1 MTCII
6 GYVDKASSSSS
17 NKPVV
22 WLGGDSCGSGN
33 GSDHIYKNNKVFHYM
48 NNPNIIMGGTTSFRH
63 LDLLETTEGLFDD
76 FENLE
81 NITRLDIVKYFIPR
95 IQKVFQDNYLRYDST
110 DRGGNFLLGINDKL
124 FEIQTDYS
132 VLEPE
137 NGILS
142 VGCGEE
148 CAKIVLDVYNTLR
161 PKDPPETKLFNTL
174 TYVNEH
180 VQGVKPPFTVINT
193 QGQSFVY

>member
-76 FENLE
+76 FEDLK

-95 IQKVFQDNYLRYDST
+95 VQKAFQGNYLRGDDT

-124 FEIQTDYS
+124 FEIQNDYS
-132 VLEPE
+132 VLEPDS
-137 NGILS
+137 GIIA
-142 VGCGEE
+142 VGCGEDT
-148 CAKIVLDVYNTLR
+148 AIVMLDAYNTLTKET
-161 PKDPPETKLFNTL
+161 PQTKLFRTL
-174 TYVNEH
+174 EYVSNYN
-180 VQGVKPPFTVINT
+180 QGVKPPFTVINT

>member
-76 FENLE
+76 FEDLE
-81 NITRLDIVKYFIPR
+81 NITRLDIVKHFIPR
-95 IQKVFQDNYLRYDST
+95 VQKVFQSNYLRGDDT

-124 FEIQTDYS
+124 FEIQNDYS
-132 VLEPE
+132 VLEPDS
-137 NGILS
+137 GIIA
-142 VGCGEE
+142 VGCGEDT
-148 CAKIVLDVYNTLR
+148 AIVMLDAYNTLT
-161 PKDPPETKLFNTL
+161 KEPPQTKLFRTL
-174 TYVNEH
+174 EYVSNYN
-180 VQGVKPPFTVINT
+180 QGVKPPFTVINT

>member
-76 FENLE
+76 FEDLE
-81 NITRLDIVKYFIPR
+81 NITRLDIVKHFIPR
-95 IQKVFQDNYLRYDST
+95 VQKAFQGNYLRGDDT

-124 FEIQTDYS
+124 FEIQNDYS
-132 VLEPE
+132 VLEPDS
-137 NGILS
+137 GIIA
-142 VGCGEE
+142 VGCGEDT
-148 CAKIVLDVYNTLR
+148 AIVMLDAYNALT
-161 PKDPPETKLFNTL
+161 KEPPQTKLFRTL
-174 TYVNEH
+174 EYVSNYN
-180 VQGVKPPFTVINT
+180 QGVKPPFTVINT

>member
-76 FENLE
+76 FEDLE
-81 NITRLDIVKYFIPR
+81 NITRLDIVKHFIPR
-95 IQKVFQDNYLRYDST
+95 VQKAFQGNYLRGDDT

-124 FEIQTDYS
+124 FEIQNDYS
-132 VLEPE
+132 VLEPDS
-137 NGILS
+137 GIIA
-142 VGCGEE
+142 VGCGEDT
-148 CAKIVLDVYNTLR
+148 AIVMLDAYNALTKEA
-161 PKDPPETKLFNTL
+161 PQTKLFRTL
-174 TYVNEH
+174 EYVSNYN
-180 VQGVKPPFTVINT
+180 QGVKPPFTVINT

>member
-76 FENLE
+76 FEDLE
-81 NITRLDIVKYFIPR
+81 NITRLDIVKHFIPR
-95 IQKVFQDNYLRYDST
+95 VQKAFQGNYLRGDDT
-110 DRGGNFLLGINDKL
+110 ERGGNFLLGINDKL
-124 FEIQTDYS
+124 FEIQNDYS
-132 VLEPE
+132 VLEPDS
-137 NGILS
+137 GIIA
-142 VGCGEE
+142 VGCGEDT
-148 CAKIVLDVYNTLR
+148 AIVMLDAYNTLT
-161 PKDPPETKLFNTL
+161 KEPPQTKLFRTL
-174 TYVNEH
+174 EYVSNYN
-180 VQGVKPPFTVINT
+180 QGVKPPFTVINT

>member
-6 GYVDKASSSSS
+6 GYVDKVSNSSS

-48 NNPNIIMGGTTSFRH
+48 GNPNIIMGGTTSFRH

-76 FENLE
+76 FEDLE
-81 NITRLDIVKYFIPR
+81 NITRLDIVKHFIPR
-95 IQKVFQDNYLRYDST
+95 VQKAFQGNYLRGDDT

-124 FEIQTDYS
+124 FEIQNDYS
-132 VLEPE
+132 VLEPD
-137 NGILS
+137 NGVIA
-142 VGCGEE
+142 VGCGEDT
-148 CAKIVLDVYNTLR
+148 AIVMLDAYNILT
-161 PKDPPETKLFNTL
+161 KEPPQTKLFKTL
-174 TYVNEH
+174 EYVSNYN
-180 VQGVKPPFTVINT
+180 QGVKPPFTVINT
-193 QGQSFVY
+193 QGQNFVY

>member
-33 GSDHIYKNNKVFHYM
+33 GSDHIYKNHKVFHYM

-81 NITRLDIVKYFIPR
+81 NITRLDIVKHFIPR
-95 IQKVFQDNYLRYDST
+95 VQKAFQGNYLRGDDT

-132 VLEPE
+132 VLEPDS
-137 NGILS
+137 GAIA
-142 VGCGEE
+142 VGCGEDT
-148 CAKIVLDVYNTLR
+148 AIVMLDAYNVLT
-161 PKDPPETKLFNTL
+161 KEPPQTKLFRAL
-174 TYVNEH
+174 EYVSNYN
-180 VQGVKPPFTVINT
+180 QGVKSPFTVINT

>member
-76 FENLE
+76 FEDLE
-81 NITRLDIVKYFIPR
+81 NITRLDIVKHFIPR
-95 IQKVFQDNYLRYDST
+95 VQKAFQGNYLRSDDT

-124 FEIQTDYS
+124 FEIQNDYS
-132 VLEPE
+132 VLEPDS
-137 NGILS
+137 GVIA
-142 VGCGEE
+142 VGCGEDT
-148 CAKIVLDVYNTLR
+148 AIVMLDAYNALT
-161 PKDPPETKLFNTL
+161 KEPPQTKLFKTL
-174 TYVNEH
+174 EYVSNYN
-180 VQGVKPPFTVINT
+180 QGVKPPFTVINT

>member
-81 NITRLDIVKYFIPR
+81 NITRLDIVKHFIPR
-95 IQKVFQDNYLRYDST
+95 VQKAFQGNYLRGDDT

-124 FEIQTDYS
+124 FEIQNDYS
-132 VLEPE
+132 VLEPDS
-137 NGILS
+137 GIIA
-142 VGCGEE
+142 VGCGEDT
-148 CAKIVLDVYNTLR
+148 AIVMLDAYNTLT
-161 PKDPPETKLFNTL
+161 KEPPQTKLFKTL
-174 TYVNEH
+174 EYVSNYN
-180 VQGVKPPFTVINT
+180 QGVKPPFTVINT

>member
-95 IQKVFQDNYLRYDST
+95 IQKVFQGNYLRGDDT

-124 FEIQTDYS
+124 FEIQNDYS
-132 VLEPE
+132 VLEPDS
-137 NGILS
+137 GVIA
-142 VGCGEE
+142 VGCGEDT
-148 CAKIVLDVYNTLR
+148 AIVMLDAYNVLT
-161 PKDPPETKLFNTL
+161 KEPPQTKLFRTL
-174 TYVNEH
+174 EYVSNYN
-180 VQGVKPPFTVINT
+180 QGVKPPFTVINT

>member
-6 GYVDKASSSSS
+6 GYVDKVSSSSS

-95 IQKVFQDNYLRYDST
+95 IQKVFQGNYLRGDDT

-124 FEIQTDYS
+124 FEIQNDYS
-132 VLEPE
+132 VLEPDS
-137 NGILS
+137 GVIA
-142 VGCGEE
+142 VGCGEDT
-148 CAKIVLDVYNTLR
+148 AIVMLDAYNVLT
-161 PKDPPETKLFNTL
+161 KEPPQTKLFRTL
-174 TYVNEH
+174 EYVSNYN
-180 VQGVKPPFTVINT
+180 QGVKPPFTVINT

>member
-76 FENLE
+76 FEDLE

-95 IQKVFQDNYLRYDST
+95 IQKVFQGNYLRGDDT

-124 FEIQTDYS
+124 FEIQNDYS
-132 VLEPE
+132 VLEPDS
-137 NGILS
+137 GIIA
-142 VGCGEE
+142 VGCGEDT
-148 CAKIVLDVYNTLR
+148 AIVMLDAYNTLTKET
-161 PKDPPETKLFNTL
+161 PQTKLFKTL
-174 TYVNEH
+174 EYVSNYN
-180 VQGVKPPFTVINT
+180 QGVKPPFTVINT

>member
-76 FENLE
+76 FEDLE
-81 NITRLDIVKYFIPR
+81 NITRLDIVKHFIPR
-95 IQKVFQDNYLRYDST
+95 VQKAFQGNYLRGDDT

-124 FEIQTDYS
+124 FEIQNDYS
-132 VLEPE
+132 VLEPDS
-137 NGILS
+137 GIIA
-142 VGCGEE
+142 VGCGEDT
-148 CAKIVLDVYNTLR
+148 AIVMLDAYNTLTKET
-161 PKDPPETKLFNTL
+161 PQTKLFRTL
-174 TYVNEH
+174 EYVSNYN
-180 VQGVKPPFTVINT
+180 QGVKPPFTVINT

>member
-76 FENLE
+76 FEDLE

-95 IQKVFQDNYLRYDST
+95 VQEAFQGNYLRGDDT

-124 FEIQTDYS
+124 FEIQNDYS
-132 VLEPE
+132 VLEPDS
-137 NGILS
+137 GIIA
-142 VGCGEE
+142 VGCGEDT
-148 CAKIVLDVYNTLR
+148 AIVMLDAYNALTKEA
-161 PKDPPETKLFNTL
+161 PQTKLFRTL
-174 TYVNEH
+174 EYVSNYN
-180 VQGVKPPFTVINT
+180 QGVKPPFTVINT

>member
-81 NITRLDIVKYFIPR
+81 NITRLDIVKHFIPR
-95 IQKVFQDNYLRYDST
+95 VQKAFQGNYLRGDDT

-124 FEIQTDYS
+124 FEIQNDYS
-132 VLEPE
+132 VLEPDS
-137 NGILS
+137 GIIA
-142 VGCGEE
+142 VGCGEDT
-148 CAKIVLDVYNTLR
+148 AIVMLDAYNTLT
-161 PKDPPETKLFNTL
+161 KEPPQTKLFRTL
-174 TYVNEH
+174 EYVSNYN
-180 VQGVKPPFTVINT
+180 QGVKPPFTVINT

>member
-76 FENLE
+76 FEGLE

-95 IQKVFQDNYLRYDST
+95 VQKAFQGNYLRGDDT

-124 FEIQTDYS
+124 FEIQNDYS
-132 VLEPE
+132 VLEPDS
-137 NGILS
+137 GIIA
-142 VGCGEE
+142 VGCGEDT
-148 CAKIVLDVYNTLR
+148 AIVMLDAYNTLTKET
-161 PKDPPETKLFNTL
+161 PQTKLFRTL
-174 TYVNEH
+174 EYVSNYN
-180 VQGVKPPFTVINT
+180 QGVKPPFTVINT

>member
-76 FENLE
+76 FEGLE
-81 NITRLDIVKYFIPR
+81 NITRLDIVKHFIPR
-95 IQKVFQDNYLRYDST
+95 VQKVFQGNYLRGDDT

-124 FEIQTDYS
+124 FEIQNDYS
-132 VLEPE
+132 VLEPDS
-137 NGILS
+137 GIIA
-142 VGCGEE
+142 VGCGEDT
-148 CAKIVLDVYNTLR
+148 AIVMLDAYNTLTKET
-161 PKDPPETKLFNTL
+161 PQTKLFRTL
-174 TYVNEH
+174 EYVSNYN
-180 VQGVKPPFTVINT
+180 QGVKPPFTVINT

>member
-81 NITRLDIVKYFIPR
+81 NITRLDIVKHFIPR
-95 IQKVFQDNYLRYDST
+95 VQKAFQGNYLRGDDT
-110 DRGGNFLLGINDKL
+110 ERGGNFLLGINDKL
-124 FEIQTDYS
+124 FEIQNDYS
-132 VLEPE
+132 VLEPDS
-137 NGILS
+137 GIIA
-142 VGCGEE
+142 VGCGEDT
-148 CAKIVLDVYNTLR
+148 AIVMLDAYNTLTKKT
-161 PKDPPETKLFNTL
+161 PQTKLFRTL
-174 TYVNEH
+174 EYVSNYN
-180 VQGVKPPFTVINT
+180 QGVKPPFTVINT

>member
-76 FENLE
+76 FEGLE
-81 NITRLDIVKYFIPR
+81 NITRLDIVKHFIPR
-95 IQKVFQDNYLRYDST
+95 VQKVFQGNYLRGDDT

-124 FEIQTDYS
+124 FEIQNDYS
-132 VLEPE
+132 VLEPDS
-137 NGILS
+137 GIIA
-142 VGCGEE
+142 VGCGEDT
-148 CAKIVLDVYNTLR
+148 AIVMLDAYNTLTKET
-161 PKDPPETKLFNTL
+161 PQTKLFKTL
-174 TYVNEH
+174 EYVSNYN
-180 VQGVKPPFTVINT
+180 QGVKPPFTVINT

>member
-76 FENLE
+76 FEDLE

-95 IQKVFQDNYLRYDST
+95 VQKAFQGNYLRGDDT

-124 FEIQTDYS
+124 FEIQNDYS
-132 VLEPE
+132 VLEPDS
-137 NGILS
+137 GIIA
-142 VGCGEE
+142 VGCGEDT
-148 CAKIVLDVYNTLR
+148 AIVMLDAYNTLTKET
-161 PKDPPETKLFNTL
+161 PQTKLFRTL
-174 TYVNEH
+174 EYVSNYN
-180 VQGVKPPFTVINT
+180 QGVKPPFTVINT

>member
-76 FENLE
+76 FEDLE
-81 NITRLDIVKYFIPR
+81 NITRLDIVKHFIPR
-95 IQKVFQDNYLRYDST
+95 VQKAFQGNYLRGDDT

-124 FEIQTDYS
+124 FEIQNDYS
-132 VLEPE
+132 VLEPDS
-137 NGILS
+137 GIIA
-142 VGCGEE
+142 VGCGEDT
-148 CAKIVLDVYNTLR
+148 AIVMLDAYNTLT
-161 PKDPPETKLFNTL
+161 KEPPQTKLFRTL
-174 TYVNEH
+174 EYVSNYN
-180 VQGVKPPFTVINT
+180 QGVKPPFTVINT